1 MEKWGRN
8 GEKCLWKRKQ
18 NVKKTGG
25 FYDIVRVGIYGEV
38 RHMMEYF
45 FMGGFEIMFLMVFVL
60 IFGMILVMIVRG
72 IGEWGKKNRSPRLDV
87 SATVVSKRTHTMRN
101 QNHTSSS
108 SYYVTF
114 QVESGDRMEL
124 RLGGREYGLL
134 AEGDKGKLHF
144 QGTRYLGFDRSW

>member
-25 FYDIVRVGIYGEV
+25 FYDIVRVGRHGDV

-72 IGEWGKKNRSPRLDV
+72 IGEWGRITGLPGWTYLQRLFPNV
-87 SATVVSKRTHTMRN
+87 HIP
-101 QNHTSSS
+101 
-108 SYYVTF
+108 
-114 QVESGDRMEL
+114 
-124 RLGGREYGLL
+124 
-134 AEGDKGKLHF
+134 
-144 QGTRYLGFDRSW
+144 